1 MARAVE
7 NDMKN
12 IFYNVQ
18 FNKTNHSLYTK
29 KLMKLYQRTNLDTFS
44 KCFISCLKVPL
55 TMAQEHPRIINTLEF
70 CAKFSMSLYSC
81 AESESIEPMNP
92 FLNKLFTFLLSS
104 DNAKDKAV
112 RYRICH
118 FLNML
123 LNSMGDHAFI
133 DDSLCDEI
141 TIRMMDRL
149 MDKSPKVRAQAV
161 FALHRLQEP
170 SNDQCPIIKM
180 YLFHLYKDPKPEVR
194 RAVLATMSKN
204 QKTLLAALKKT
215 RDIDDSV
222 RKMAYEFISKITIR
236 SLTIEQRERLL
247 KDGLKDRSDS
257 VKVCV
262 SKVLLPTWLRYYN
275 GEYIKLIHGL
285 DAGIGTE
292 VAVLALQALFKNT
305 DVKTLLEQ
313 VPINKNIKL
322 IPLSSLSCE
331 NTLYWKCVIN
341 HLHNL
346 SCTEE
351 LDLVIP
357 ELSAFCNYI
366 CEFIA
371 FISSKQYEEWEKQ
384 HHKFILL
391 QLFEITEKYDL
402 SDEVGRK
409 NLQKIIIDALMSDHC
424 CNKIIDCIVHQ
435 LDKVVPNISN
445 MLDLVANVISETR
458 LPLKESTS
466 TQQAPEEKQ
475 ESNIMQ
481 KAQMKVDLM
490 ELEEEL
496 YETVKKEDFLKA
508 DSIKEKIKTLKEKIN
523 QLSKTPENII
533 TDDIRDEKNDAATM
547 TKCLNILCATM
558 QVQSIRTLTPTLRS
572 MMSIVLDSLDH
583 PDDNVHVLAL
593 KALGMYCILDKE
605 MAKKHLMI
613 FFYQFSAE
621 QENPDIWII
630 ALKGIFDLLLFYG
643 LEYFEILQIP
653 EERSGRSRMLYT
665 HDVDSVVSLNE
676 RPAIEDNSCN
686 FVHILTGLLD
696 NANQELRTIAAE
708 GLCKLL
714 LNRRISSSSLVSRLI
729 ILCYNPANADDI
741 YLRQCL
747 CAFFDHFAIRVPD
760 APEMLESA
768 YFPTLRVI
776 CNAPDISPLQNI
788 DTYHV
793 SRFIL
798 TSIRRSSQKFGKQ
811 VFDTHNNLAFAILAE
826 ILNPDSAIDQETL
839 IKSLMVLCVQFE
851 DGPSK
856 GNLQEA
862 IEKVTNMVKES
873 DKRLLKYI
881 QEFKRRLETSPKA
894 TEING
899 NDENENGN

>member
-1 MARAVE
+1 MERAVE
-7 NDMKN
+7 NDMKD

-18 FNKTNHSLYTK
+18 FNKTNHLLYTK
-29 KLMKLYQRTNLDTFS
+29 KLMKLYQRTDLDTFS

-55 TMAQEHPRIINTLEF
+55 TMAQEHPHIINTLEL
-70 CAKFSMSLYSC
+70 CAKFSMSLYSY

-104 DNAKDKAV
+104 DNAKDKTV

-118 FLNML
+118 FLTML
-123 LNSMGDHAFI
+123 LNSIGDHAFI
-133 DDSLCDEI
+133 DDSLCDQI
-141 TIRMMDRL
+141 TSRMMDRL

-180 YLFHLYKDPKPEVR
+180 YLFHLYKDPNPEVR

-222 RKMAYEFISKITIR
+222 RKTAYEFISKFTIC
-236 SLTIEQRERLL
+236 SLTIKQREQLL

-257 VKVCV
+257 VKACV
-262 SKVLLPTWLRYYN
+262 SDVLLPTWLRYYK

-292 VAVLALQALFKNT
+292 VATLALQALFKDT

-331 NTLYWKCVIN
+331 NALYWKCVTN

-351 LDLVIP
+351 LDLIIP

-384 HHKFILL
+384 CHKFILL

-409 NLQKIIIDALMSDHC
+409 NLQEIIIDGLMSNHC
-424 CNKIIDCIVHQ
+424 CNKIIECLVHQ

-445 MLDLVANVISETR
+445 MLDLVANVISEIR
-458 LPLKESTS
+458 LPLPKESTS
-466 TQQAPEEKQ
+466 TQQASEEKQ
-475 ESNIMQ
+475 ENNIVQ
-481 KAQMKVDLM
+481 KTQVKVDLM

-533 TDDIRDEKNDAATM
+533 ADDIRDEKNDAATM
-547 TKCLNILCATM
+547 TKCLNILCAAM
-558 QVQSIRTLTPTLRS
+558 QVQSIRTLTPTLRHI
-572 MMSIVLDSLDH
+572 MSIVLNSLDH

-593 KALGMYCILDKE
+593 KALGVYCILDKE
-605 MAKKHLMI
+605 MAKKYLMV

-621 QENPDIWII
+621 QENPDIWI
-630 ALKGIFDLLLFYG
+630 
-643 LEYFEILQIP
+643 P
-653 EERSGRSRMLYT
+653 EERSGWSRMLYT
-665 HDVDSVVSLNE
+665 HDVDSVVTLNG
-676 RPAIEDNSCN
+676 RPAIEDNSRN

-696 NANQELRTIAAE
+696 NANQELRTVAAE

-714 LNRRISSSSLVSRLI
+714 VNRRISSSSLVSRLI
-729 ILCYNPANADDI
+729 ILYYNPANADDV

-747 CAFFDHFAIRVPD
+747 CVFFDHFAISVPD
-760 APEMLESA
+760 APEMLENA

-776 CNAPDISPLQNI
+776 CNAPDISPLQSI

-793 SRFIL
+793 SIFIL
-798 TSIRRSSQKFGKQ
+798 TSITRNNQKFGKQ
-811 VFDTHNNLAFAILAE
+811 MFDMHNNLAFAVLAE
-826 ILNPDSAIDQETL
+826 ILNPDSTINQETL
-839 IKSLMVLCVQFE
+839 IKSLTVLCVQFE

-856 GNLQEA
+856 ENLQED
-862 IEKVTNMVKES
+862 IERVTNMVKES

-881 QEFKRRLETSPKA
+881 EKFKRRLETSPKA
-894 TEING
+894 KEING
-899 NDENENGN
+899 NDGNENGN